1 MYKCDVCEKEFKS
14 HRQLNGHKSVHREG
28 GRYSVSR
35 RKKEATCCPKC
46 NTLTFNPKYCSN
58 KCQRE
63 HEWDLRF
70 EQITNGEVF
79 PEQQM
84 KRYLL
89 ETRGE
94 KCEHCGIGS
103 EWNGK
108 PLTLQMDH
116 IDGNSDNNTLDN
128 LQILCPNC
136 HTQTHTWCGRNKKN
150 TKRNKYNRIYRTRVL
165 NSVGRVH
172 PLHG

>member
-1 MYKCDVCEKEFKS
+1 MYKCNVCEKEFTS
-14 HRQLNGHKSVHREG
+14 HKQLNGHKSIHREG
-28 GRYSVSR
+28 GRYSTSR
-35 RKKEATCCPKC
+35 RKKESTHCPKC
-46 NTLTFNPKYCSN
+46 NAVTFNPKYCSN

-70 EQITNGEVF
+70 NEIANGKIF

-94 KCEHCGIGS
+94 RCEYCGIGT

-116 IDGNSDNNTLDN
+116 IDGNSDNNTLSN

-150 TKRNKYNRIYRTRVL
+150 TARNKYNRIYRSRIL
-165 NSVGRVH
+165 NSVG
-172 PLHG
+172 